1 MKKDISVTVNG
12 LRFSNPYV
20 IGSGPPGTNK
30 ATILKA
36 FKEGWGGVVAKTWS
50 LDHTKVH
57 NVAPRYGKLYS
68 RVSNEV
74 IGFQNIELISD
85 RSLEDWLKDVREIKK
100 EAPEGVLIASI
111 MEEYDKKRWQDLVI
125 ASQDAGADAFEL
137 NFSCPHGLPERK
149 MGAAMGENP
158 DIVGEVTKWVT
169 EVAKIPVWVKMT
181 PNITDITVPAWSA
194 IEGGAHG
201 ISAINTILA
210 VIGVDLETLRPLPTV
225 KGFSTPGGYS
235 AQAVRPIAL
244 RHVMKIATMLKEKGL
259 SDKISIS
266 GMGGVERASDAI
278 EFMLLGSNTV
288 QSCTGPM
295 LQGYKMVH
303 EMVDGLEKFMEKH
316 GFNKTSD
323 FVGHSLQ
330 YFSTHAHLNDLKQG
344 KFDSKEVAKDTQWS
358 GENIDKQTNDMASN

>member
-1 MKKDISVTVNG
+1 MTKDLSIIVNG
-12 LRFSNPYV
+12 LRFENPFI

-36 FKEGWGGVVAKTWS
+36 FKEGWGGVVAKTVS
-50 LDHTKVH
+50 LDASKVH

-68 RVSNEV
+68 RESGEV

-85 RSLEDWLKDVREIKK
+85 RPIEDWIKDFKEIKA
-100 EAPEGVLIASI
+100 ECPQGILIASI
-111 MEEYDKKRWQDLVI
+111 MEEYDKERWQKLVRMC
-125 ASQDAGADAFEL
+125 QEAGVDAFEL

-158 DIVGEVTKWVT
+158 DIVGEVTGWVR
-169 EVAKIPVWVKMT
+169 EVAKIPVWAKMT
-181 PNITDITVPAWSA
+181 PNVTDVNVPAMQA
-194 IEGGAHG
+194 IKSGADG
-201 ISAINTILA
+201 ISLINTILA

-244 RHVMKIATMLKEKGL
+244 RHTMKLARALADSPL
-259 SDKISIS
+259 SGISIS
-266 GMGGVERASDAI
+266 GMGGVEKSGDAI
-278 EFMLLGSNTV
+278 EFLLLGSHTV

-303 EMVDGLEKFMEKH
+303 ELKAGLEKFMEKH
-316 GFNKTSD
+316 NFNSVSE

-330 YFSTHAHLNDLKQG
+330 YFTTHAHLNDLKQG
-344 KFDSKEVAKDTQWS
+344 RFDATEIAKDTQWS
-358 GENIDKQTNDMASN
+358 GEDIDKQTHNMATN

>member
-1 MKKDISVTVNG
+1 MSKDLSIVVNG
-12 LRFSNPYV
+12 LKFENPFV

-36 FKEGWGGVVAKTWS
+36 FKEGWGGVVAKTVS
-50 LDHTKVH
+50 LDSSKVH

-68 RVSNEV
+68 RETKEV

-85 RSLEDWLKDVREIKK
+85 RPIEDWIKDFKEIKQECPK
-100 EAPEGVLIASI
+100 GILIASI
-111 MEEYDKKRWQDLVI
+111 MEEYDKKRWQDLVKMC
-125 ASQDAGADAFEL
+125 QDAGVDAFEL

-158 DIVGEVTKWVT
+158 DIVGEVTGWVT
-169 EVAKIPVWVKMT
+169 EVSKVPVWAKMT
-181 PNITDITVPAWSA
+181 PNVTDVNVPAFQA
-194 IEGGAHG
+194 LKHGAHG
-201 ISAINTILA
+201 ISLINTILSI
-210 VIGVDLETLRPLPTV
+210 IGVDLETLRPMPTV

-244 RHVMKIATMLKEKGL
+244 RHTMKLAKAMKDANMKN
-259 SDKISIS
+259 ISIS
-266 GMGGVERASDAI
+266 GMGGVEKSSDAI
-278 EFMLLGSNTV
+278 EFILLGSHTV

-303 EMVDGLEKFMEKH
+303 ELKAGLEAFMTKH
-316 GFNKTSD
+316 NFNRVED

-330 YFSTHAHLNDLKQG
+330 YFTTHAHLNELKQG
-344 KFDSKEVAKDTQWS
+344 KFDAKEVAKDTQWS